1 MALLIKNARL
11 VDPAVGLDGVGDV
24 RIADDGTIAE
34 VGQGLPADGCE
45 VRDLT
50 GRVLVPGLV
59 DCHVHLREPG
69 LEHKETIFTGTLAA
83 AYGGF
88 TDICSMPNTI
98 PETDNA
104 DVIEFVKAQ
113 AAKAGHCH
121 VHPSGACTKGR
132 KGEALAEMGDMAA
145 HGAVAFTDDGM
156 GVQDAGMMRRVMDYA
171 KQFGKV
177 VMSHCQDMS
186 LSAGGQVN
194 EGAASTRLGLTG
206 WPAAAEEVQI
216 ERDIL
221 ISELTGCP
229 IHIQHLTTRHAM
241 DIVRAGKA
249 RGAKV
254 TCEVTPHHMFLN
266 EDDIREDYN
275 ANLKVNPPLRTS
287 QDNEAVI
294 EGVLDG
300 TVDIIV
306 TDHAPHAAH
315 EKDREFELAPNGM
328 IGIETSLPS
337 VLTWLVQPGRIDYN
351 RMVELMAINPRTI
364 LGIPQVKLEP
374 GSVADLTAFDPGK
387 EWDCTPDCFHSKSNN
402 SGFIGRH
409 FMGKATDT
417 FVAGKPVLVEGEVSE

>member
-1 MALLIKNARL
+1 MALLIKNAHL

-24 RIADDGTIAE
+24 KIADDGTIAE
-34 VGQGLPADGCE
+34 VGRDLPAEGCE
-45 VRDLT
+45 IRDLT

-121 VHPSGACTKGR
+121 VHPSGACTKDR

-206 WPAAAEEVQI
+206 CRRGGADRARHPA
-216 ERDIL
+216 L
-221 ISELTGCP
+221 
-229 IHIQHLTTRHAM
+229 
-241 DIVRAGKA
+241 RADGVPYPHPA
-249 RGAKV
+249 
-254 TCEVTPHHMFLN
+254 PHHPARHGYRPRRQGPR
-266 EDDIREDYN
+266 REGD
-275 ANLKVNPPLRTS
+275 VR
-287 QDNEAVI
+287 
-294 EGVLDG
+294 G
-300 TVDIIV
+300 
-306 TDHAPHAAH
+306 HASSHVP
-315 EKDREFELAPNGM
+315 E
-328 IGIETSLPS
+328 
-337 VLTWLVQPGRIDYN
+337 
-351 RMVELMAINPRTI
+351 
-364 LGIPQVKLEP
+364 
-374 GSVADLTAFDPGK
+374 
-387 EWDCTPDCFHSKSNN
+387 
-402 SGFIGRH
+402 
-409 FMGKATDT
+409 
-417 FVAGKPVLVEGEVSE
+417 

>member
-1 MALLIKNARL
+1 MALLIKNAHL

-24 RIADDGTIAE
+24 KIADDGTIAE
-34 VGQGLPADGCE
+34 VGRDLPVEGCE
-45 VRDLT
+45 IRDLT

-121 VHPSGACTKGR
+121 VHPSGACTKDR

-221 ISELTGCP
+221 LSELTGRP

-275 ANLKVNPPLRTS
+275 TNLKVNPPLRTP

-337 VLTWLVQPGRIDYN
+337 VLTWLVRPGRIDYN

-374 GSVADLTAFDPGK
+374 GSVADLTSFDPDK

-409 FMGKATDT
+409 FVGKATDT

>member
-1 MALLIKNARL
+1 
-11 VDPAVGLDGVGDV
+11 
-24 RIADDGTIAE
+24 
-34 VGQGLPADGCE
+34 
-45 VRDLT
+45 
-50 GRVLVPGLV
+50 
-59 DCHVHLREPG
+59 
-69 LEHKETIFTGTLAA
+69 
-83 AYGGF
+83 
-88 TDICSMPNTI
+88 
-98 PETDNA
+98 
-104 DVIEFVKAQ
+104 
-113 AAKAGHCH
+113 
-121 VHPSGACTKGR
+121 
-132 KGEALAEMGDMAA
+132 
-145 HGAVAFTDDGM
+145 
-156 GVQDAGMMRRVMDYA
+156 
-171 KQFGKV
+171 
-177 VMSHCQDMS
+177 
-186 LSAGGQVN
+186 
-194 EGAASTRLGLTG
+194 
-206 WPAAAEEVQI
+206 
-216 ERDIL
+216 
-221 ISELTGCP
+221 
-229 IHIQHLTTRHAM
+229 M

-275 ANLKVNPPLRTS
+275 TNLKVNPPLRTP

-337 VLTWLVQPGRIDYN
+337 VLTWLVRPGRIDYN

-374 GSVADLTAFDPGK
+374 GSVADLTSFDPDK

-409 FMGKATDT
+409 FVGKATDT

>member
-1 MALLIKNARL
+1 MALLIKNAHL
-11 VDPAVGLDGVGDV
+11 VDPAIGLDGIGDV

-34 VGQGLPADGCE
+34 VGQGLSAGGCT

-69 LEHKETIFTGTLAA
+69 LEHKETIFTGTRAA

-88 TDICSMPNTI
+88 TDICSMPNTV

-113 AAKAGHCH
+113 AKKAGHCH
-121 VHPSGACTKGR
+121 VHPSGACTKDR

-171 KQFGKV
+171 RQFGKV

-221 ISELTGCP
+221 LSELTGCP

-275 ANLKVNPPLRTS
+275 TNLKVNPPLRTP

-337 VLTWLVQPGRIDYN
+337 VLTWLVRPGRIDYG
-351 RMVELMAINPRTI
+351 RMVELMAINPRAI
-364 LGIPQVKLEP
+364 LGIPQVRLKA
-374 GSVADLTAFDPGK
+374 GSVADLTAFDPER

-409 FMGKATDT
+409 FVGKATDT
-417 FVAGKPVLVEGEVSE
+417 FVAGKPVLVEGEISE

>member
-1 MALLIKNARL
+1 MALLIKNAHL
-11 VDPAVGLDGVGDV
+11 VDPAIGLDGIGDV

-34 VGQGLPADGCE
+34 VGQGLSAGDCT

-69 LEHKETIFTGTLAA
+69 LEHKETIFTGTRAA

-88 TDICSMPNTI
+88 TDICSMPNTV

-113 AAKAGHCH
+113 AKEAGHCH
-121 VHPSGACTKGR
+121 VHPSGACTKDR

-171 KQFGKV
+171 RQFGKV

-221 ISELTGCP
+221 LSELTGCP

-275 ANLKVNPPLRTS
+275 TNLKVNPPLRTP

-337 VLTWLVQPGRIDYN
+337 MLTWLVRPGRIDYG

-364 LGIPQVKLEP
+364 LGIPQVRLKA
-374 GSVADLTAFDPGK
+374 GSVADLTAFDPER

-409 FMGKATDT
+409 FVGKATDT
-417 FVAGKPVLVEGEVSE
+417 FVAGKPVLVEGEISE

>member
-1 MALLIKNARL
+1 MALLIKNAHL
-11 VDPAVGLDGVGDV
+11 VDPAAGLDGPGDV
-24 RIADDGTIAE
+24 LIGDDGRIAE
-34 VGQGLPADGCE
+34 VGTDLTADRAE

-88 TDICSMPNTI
+88 TDICSMPNTV
-98 PETDNA
+98 PETDNGS
-104 DVIEFVKAQ
+104 VVEYVKAQ
-113 AAKAGHCH
+113 AEKAGHCH
-121 VHPSGACTKGR
+121 VHPSGACTKDR
-132 KGEALAEMGDMAA
+132 KGEALSEMGDMVA
-145 HGAVAFTDDGM
+145 HGAVAFTDDGS

-177 VMSHCQDMS
+177 VMSHCQDAS

-216 ERDIL
+216 GRDIL

-229 IHIQHLTTRHAM
+229 IHIQHLTTAHAV

-254 TCEVTPHHMFLN
+254 TCEATPHHMFLSD
-266 EDDIREDYN
+266 EDIREDYN
-275 ANLKVNPPLRTS
+275 TNLKVNPPLRTPA
-287 QDNEAVI
+287 DAEAVI
-294 EGVLDG
+294 QAVVDG

-306 TDHAPHAAH
+306 TDHAPHAAW

-328 IGIETSLPS
+328 IGLETSLAS
-337 VLTWLVQPGRIDYN
+337 VLTWLVRPGRISYA
-351 RMVELMAINPRTI
+351 RLVELMAINPRTI
-364 LGIPQVKLEP
+364 LGLPQVSIAP
-374 GSVADLTAFDPGK
+374 GSMADLTAFDPDQ
-387 EWDCTPDCFHSKSNN
+387 EWDCTADGFHSKSNN
-402 SGFIGRH
+402 SGFIGKH
-409 FMGKATDT
+409 FIGKATDT

>member
-1 MALLIKNARL
+1 MALLIKNAHL

-24 RIADDGTIAE
+24 KIADDGTIAE
-34 VGQGLPADGCE
+34 VGRDLPAEGCE
-45 VRDLT
+45 IRDLT

-113 AAKAGHCH
+113 AVKAGHCH
-121 VHPSGACTKGR
+121 VHPSGACTKDR

-221 ISELTGCP
+221 LSELTGCP

-275 ANLKVNPPLRTS
+275 TNLKVNPPLRTP

-337 VLTWLVQPGRIDYN
+337 VLTWLVRPGRIDYN

-364 LGIPQVKLEP
+364 LGIPQVKLEQ
-374 GSVADLTAFDPGK
+374 GSVADLTSFDPDK

-409 FMGKATDT
+409 FVGKATDT